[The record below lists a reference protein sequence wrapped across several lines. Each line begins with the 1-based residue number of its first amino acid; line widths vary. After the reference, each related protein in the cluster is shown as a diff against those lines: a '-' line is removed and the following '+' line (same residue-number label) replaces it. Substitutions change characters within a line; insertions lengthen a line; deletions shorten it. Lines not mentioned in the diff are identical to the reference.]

1 MHRATERARRSEG
14 RRHIPTDGFISSDA
28 GSYSGSSSEI
38 GSVRTASSAANGED
52 DEDETLRRA
61 FKESLRLEKDRQRQ
75 RREAE
80 REAMLREEEVRRQSL
95 REAQAEA
102 RRAQRA
108 AQAEEEA
115 IRTAMEASEREQEE
129 ARARRIRE
137 NLWLFEQTVEQSRR
151 EYAAGNGR
159 GSQRNYQRFSRDLP
173 STIPRPRRE
182 QGAEA
187 GFNAPR
193 RIERQPTTREPAQ
206 PSGEER
212 EAQAARPRTHRMRDA
227 MRNAVT
233 RSRAFSFGRSSPEWQ
248 DSEGAVSPYT
258 ALSRS
263 NATGPPNTT
272 RASNPTRPS
281 NPTRS
286 ANQVGLPVPGGPAP
300 SPRSRSP
307 APPAGSGERR
317 RTTAPRHYSMLLVTP
332 IDTTNN
338 HVRDVLRRS
347 RRKFQARAAAAQAA
361 HDFDNDM
368 QRAIN
373 ESAEQHRDEE
383 EEAVQRSRGIP
394 TYEEACASVRY
405 RAPPGMRYSFQG
417 PEVIEIPREN
427 GPPTKLSIVGYMDLG
442 EAMRIANQRVKR
454 KRGQTQLN

>member
-159 GSQRNYQRFSRDLP
+159 GSQRNYQR
-173 STIPRPRRE
+173 
-182 QGAEA
+182 
-187 GFNAPR
+187 
-193 RIERQPTTREPAQ
+193 
-206 PSGEER
+206 

-272 RASNPTRPS
+272 RAPNPTRPS

-317 RTTAPRHYSMLLVTP
+317 RTAAPRHYSMLLVTP

-347 RRKFQARAAAAQAA
+347 RREFQARAAAAQAA

-427 GPPTKLSIVGYMDLG
+427 GPPTKLSIVGDMDLG

>member
-1 MHRATERARRSEG
+1 MHRATERARRSED
-14 RRHIPTDGFISSDA
+14 RRHIPADGFISSDA

-38 GSVRTASSAANGED
+38 ESIRTASSVAYGED

-61 FKESLRLEKDRQRQ
+61 FEESLRLEKDRQRQ

-80 REAMLREEEVRRQSL
+80 WEAMLREEEVRRQSL
-95 REAQAEA
+95 REARAEA
-102 RRAQRA
+102 RRAQWA
-108 AQAEEEA
+108 ARAEEAA
-115 IRTAMEASEREQEE
+115 IRTAMQASEREQEE

-137 NLWLFEQTVEQSRR
+137 NLCLFQQTVEQSRR
-151 EYAAGNGR
+151 ENMAGNVR
-159 GSQRNYQRFSRDLP
+159 GSRRNLQRLSRDLP

-187 GFNAPR
+187 GRNAG
-193 RIERQPTTREPAQ
+193 QSTTRELTRL
-206 PSGEER
+206 SREER
-212 EAQAARPRTHRMRDA
+212 GAQAARPRSHRVRDA
-227 MRNAVT
+227 MRDAVT

-248 DSEGAVSPYT
+248 DSERAVPPYT
-258 ALSRS
+258 ASSRPS
-263 NATGPPNTT
+263 ANTT

-281 NPTRS
+281 NPTS
-286 ANQVGLPVPGGPAP
+286 PSNPVGPAQ

-307 APPAGSGERR
+307 VAPAGSGDRR
-317 RTTAPRHYSMLLVTP
+317 RIANPGHYSMLLVTP
-332 IDTTNN
+332 VDPTNYR
-338 HVRDVLRRS
+338 VRDVIRRS
-347 RRKFQARAAAAQAA
+347 RREFHARAAATEAGEG
-361 HDFDNDM
+361 FDSDL

-405 RAPPGMRYSFQG
+405 RPSPGMRYSFQG

-427 GPPTKLSIVGYMDLG
+427 GPPTKLSIVGDMDLG

-454 KRGQTQLN
+454 KRGQAQLN